1 MTSNTDQGLIKALS
15 TRDVFMAGV
24 GLVVASSTLVSDFEG
39 WIGIG
44 TAFAMALLM
53 GFVINLLLGLS
64 AAELAV
70 TYPKAGAI
78 YDYGAA
84 SFGGKGAKAALSGIF
99 LGFSFYAMFGL
110 VGALETNAGAFGL
123 RAIFNTNDTEILE
136 TSTAGVLLPWII
148 GMTILA
154 LIPNLLGVQ
163 IMARVEFLVVIVM
176 LAIRWIFGLFGYF
189 GAGNTGGWSASNW
202 DAGLSMWDWFGSEG
216 VIAAGLIIAIWSFI
230 GIEFVGPLAEE
241 TKDPARMIPKGIVWG
256 LVAILATSLFMG
268 FGVLGTASTGWWQAG
283 LDASGCGGN
292 CTQLFV
298 GREFW
303 GEGGRY
309 LMAAASVLATF
320 ASMTI
325 VYAGMPRILYGIA
338 RNGHLFGPLSR
349 IFAKLHPRYRT
360 PWTAIIVTGV
370 LYVIVGATAGTVV
383 ELIFTGAYLWLL
395 LYVVYHLL
403 VIVSRV
409 SDPDVDRPYK
419 LPLIIPIV
427 GALITLYGIS
437 VAFGGAHVG
446 EGGFLI
452 DTAANLRLG
461 PVLWVFVGS
470 LVAAPIS
477 YALRGSSGI
486 TSEYGS

>member
-1 MTSNTDQGLIKALS
+1 
-15 TRDVFMAGV
+15 
-24 GLVVASSTLVSDFEG
+24 
-39 WIGIG
+39 
-44 TAFAMALLM
+44 
-53 GFVINLLLGLS
+53 
-64 AAELAV
+64 
-70 TYPKAGAI
+70 
-78 YDYGAA
+78 
-84 SFGGKGAKAALSGIF
+84 
-99 LGFSFYAMFGL
+99 
-110 VGALETNAGAFGL
+110 
-123 RAIFNTNDTEILE
+123 
-136 TSTAGVLLPWII
+136 
-148 GMTILA
+148 
-154 LIPNLLGVQ
+154 
-163 IMARVEFLVVIVM
+163 
-176 LAIRWIFGLFGYF
+176 
-189 GAGNTGGWSASNW
+189 
-202 DAGLSMWDWFGSEG
+202 
-216 VIAAGLIIAIWSFI
+216 
-230 GIEFVGPLAEE
+230 
-241 TKDPARMIPKGIVWG
+241 
-256 LVAILATSLFMG
+256 
-268 FGVLGTASTGWWQAG
+268 
-283 LDASGCGGN
+283 
-292 CTQLFV
+292 
-298 GREFW
+298 
-303 GEGGRY
+303 
-309 LMAAASVLATF
+309 MAAASVLATF

-395 LYVVYHLL
+395 LYVAYHLL

-419 LPLIIPIV
+419 LPLIVPIV

-437 VAFGGAHVG
+437 VAFGGAHFG

-452 DTAANLRLG
+452 DTAATLRLG

>member
-1 MTSNTDQGLIKALS
+1 M
-15 TRDVFMAGV
+15 
-24 GLVVASSTLVSDFEG
+24 
-39 WIGIG
+39 
-44 TAFAMALLM
+44 
-53 GFVINLLLGLS
+53 
-64 AAELAV
+64 
-70 TYPKAGAI
+70 
-78 YDYGAA
+78 
-84 SFGGKGAKAALSGIF
+84 
-99 LGFSFYAMFGL
+99 
-110 VGALETNAGAFGL
+110 
-123 RAIFNTNDTEILE
+123 
-136 TSTAGVLLPWII
+136 
-148 GMTILA
+148 
-154 LIPNLLGVQ
+154 IPNLLGVQ

-268 FGVLGTASTGWWQAG
+268 FGVLGTASTSTWQAG

-325 VYAGMPRILYGIA
+325 VYAGMPRILYGIS

-349 IFAKLHPRYRT
+349 IFSRLHPRYRT
-360 PWTAIIVTGV
+360 PWWAIIITAI

-395 LYVVYHLL
+395 LYVAFHIV
-403 VIVSRV
+403 VIVGRV
-409 SDPDVDRPYK
+409 MDPDVDRPYK
-419 LPLIIPIV
+419 LPLIVPII

-437 VAFGGAHVG
+437 VAFGGAHWG

-452 DTAANLRLG
+452 DTASNLKLG

-470 LVAAPIS
+470 LIAAPIS
-477 YALRGSSGI
+477 YAMRKSSGME
-486 TSEYGS
+486 SRYSS

>member
-1 MTSNTDQGLIKALS
+1 MTSSTDQGLIKALS

-53 GFVINLLLGLS
+53 AFVINLLLGLS

-70 TYPKAGAI
+70 TYPKAGAL

-84 SFGGKGAKAALSGIF
+84 AFGGKGAKAAITGIF
-99 LGFSFYAMFGL
+99 LGFSFYAMFGF

-123 RAIFNTNDTEILE
+123 RALFVSDDLSIMDE
-136 TSTAGVLLPWII
+136 SLLPWII

-154 LIPNLLGVQ
+154 VIPNLLGIQ
-163 IMARVEFLVVIVM
+163 ILARVELLVVVVM

-189 GAGNTGGWSASNW
+189 GAGNTGGWSAGNW
-202 DAGLSMWDWFGSEG
+202 DAGLSMWDWFGSDG

-241 TKDPARMIPKGIVWG
+241 TKDPGRMIPKGIVWG

-268 FGVLGTASTGWWQAG
+268 FGVLGTDPTGTWQAG
-283 LDASGCGGN
+283 LDASGCAGN

-303 GEGGRY
+303 GDGGRL
-309 LMAAASVLATF
+309 LMAVASVLATF

-325 VYAGMPRILYGIA
+325 VYAGMPRILYGIS
-338 RNGHLFGPLSR
+338 RNGHFFGPLSR
-349 IFAKLHPRYRT
+349 IFSYLHPRYRT
-360 PWTAIIVTGV
+360 PWTAIIVTAII
-370 LYVIVGATAGTVV
+370 YVIVGNYASSVV
-383 ELIFTGAYLWLL
+383 DLIFAGAYVWLI

-403 VIVSRV
+403 VIISRMN
-409 SDPDVDRPYK
+409 DPDADRPFR
-419 LPLIIPIV
+419 LPLIVPII
-427 GALITLYGIS
+427 GALATIYGIYQ
-437 VAFGGAHVG
+437 AFAGAH
-446 EGGFLI
+446 EIFLPMAI
-452 DTAANLRLG
+452 WIL
-461 PVLWVFVGS
+461 VGS
-470 LVAAPIS
+470 LVAAVIS
-477 YALRGSSGI
+477 YALKGAARMGS
-486 TSEYGS
+486 